1 MNAPMLPF
9 TSVETR
15 AVSSL
20 TLLYILRV
28 LGLFLL
34 YPVLAAYAGG
44 LPGHTPVLVGIS
56 LGIYGLSQA
65 ALQVPMGLLSDRF
78 GRKPIMT
85 LGLICLAVGSVMAA
99 QAETIF
105 AFAIA
110 RFLQGAGAI
119 SGVCA
124 AMLADSVAPTR
135 RSLAMAFIGM
145 GIGLTFTVSLVLGPW
160 LAARFDVPGVFYLM
174 TFSAIGGLALLWF
187 VVPNVPR
194 VLPELTWLAG
204 LKKLSAM
211 PIVWIFSGSVGLLH
225 AILASVF
232 MVVPQQLVVMTGKP
246 LDAYTGIYAVA
257 MTVIL
262 VATLIYMRWLERQ
275 PNRYQGMLWAVL
287 ALLLGQ
293 ALLYLPMGT
302 MATFVTGLFI
312 FFVGFNVL
320 EALLPAWLSREV
332 PDTLRGAAMGIFTTC
347 QFMGIFLGGV
357 LSGLLIKYAPSIDI
371 HFAASWVILLWAAM
385 LWKVLPVLTN
395 RTTEQRGSQGKI

>member
-1 MNAPMLPF
+1 MIALPF
-9 TSVETR
+9 TSTETR

-34 YPVLAAYAGG
+34 YPVLAAYAGE

-65 ALQVPMGLLSDRF
+65 FLQVPMGLLSDRY
-78 GRKPIMT
+78 GRKPIMA
-85 LGLICLAVGSVMAA
+85 LGLVCMAVGSVMAA
-99 QAETIF
+99 QADTIIGF
-105 AFAIA
+105 SIA

-124 AMLADSVAPTR
+124 AMLADAVAPTR

-174 TFSAIGGLALLWF
+174 CFSALGGLGLLL

-194 VLPELTWLAG
+194 VLPEQTWREG
-204 LKKLSAM
+204 LKKLSVM
-211 PIVWIFSGSVGLLH
+211 PIVWIFSGSIGLLH
-225 AILASVF
+225 AILTSMF
-232 MVVPQQLVVMTGKP
+232 MVVPQQLVALTGKP
-246 LDAYTGIYAVA
+246 LEAYTGTYAVA
-257 MTVIL
+257 MAVIL
-262 VATLIYMRWLERQ
+262 VVTLVYMRWLERQ
-275 PNRYQGMLWAVL
+275 PNRYQGMLWAVI

-302 MATFVTGLFI
+302 LFSFVTGLFI
-312 FFVGFNVL
+312 YFVGFNVL

-347 QFMGIFLGGV
+347 QFMGIFLGGM

-371 HFAASWVILLWAAM
+371 HFAVSWVILLWAAM
-385 LWKVLPVLTN
+385 LWKALPFITIN
-395 RTTEQRGSQGKI
+395 IKGENNGK

>member
-1 MNAPMLPF
+1 MNALPF
-9 TSVETR
+9 TSTETR

-34 YPVLAAYAGG
+34 YPVLAAYAEG
-44 LPGHTPVLVGIS
+44 LPGQTPVLVGVS

-85 LGLICLAVGSVMAA
+85 FGLVCLAVGSVMAA
-99 QAETIF
+99 QAETIV

-124 AMLADSVAPTR
+124 AMVADAVVPSR

-160 LAARFDVPGVFYLM
+160 LAARFDVPGVFYIMALS
-174 TFSAIGGLALLWF
+174 TLGGLALLWF

-194 VLPELTWLAG
+194 IIPELAWRTRLTQLFG
-204 LKKLSAM
+204 M

-225 AILASVF
+225 AILTSIF
-232 MVVPQQLVVMTGKP
+232 MEVPRQLVALTGKP
-246 LDAYTGIYAVA
+246 LEAYTGYYALA
-257 MTVIL
+257 MGVIL
-262 VATLIYMRWLERQ
+262 VVTLIYIRWLERQ

-287 ALLLGQ
+287 AMLLGE

-302 MATFVTGLFI
+302 MATFVTGLLI

-332 PDTLRGAAMGIFTTC
+332 PDTLRGAAMGVFTTC

-371 HFAASWVILLWAAM
+371 HFAASWVILLWAAI

-395 RTTEQRGSQGKI
+395 IKGEQNGK